1 MAAIDCV
8 AQGLGEESAT
18 KALAEAAFNS
28 MEDAALT
35 RSFLGL
41 SVEAQLKIIGTMKS
55 EFGDIP
61 APWEIEKFGG
71 KYQPGSYTGGG
82 FSVSPLS
89 KADKV
94 IPVDVLIGRA
104 TEDEWR
110 EDIKSARIDE
120 RTGEGGGFT
129 GTIDQPDSNQGVF
142 GMDYT
147 DGEFNFNQGRVSQG
161 SGGSYGA
168 ALGAVQKEAVDAL
181 RSSMLKSLG
190 ADELL
195 EAMNSLPG
203 APIVAQ
209 MLKRMPCRQTPI
221 IYMEPRLDSF
231 MNTLEFDFCAWDFD
245 LTFPDL
251 MGGLDGIID
260 LFLLLLEAIEEAIID
275 TAIAILMQIIKLIL
289 EKLFSIACD
298 ALATLGAN
306 LLDLFGG
313 NNHFRNLLKDNLCPD
328 ATQED
333 MNDALK
339 NLFAAVGGPDATC
352 LEELSGAVMGAFI
365 DDLSL
370 MLTQGQIIQLLQG
383 NPTEETINLAI
394 EVALTSPSEC
404 IREVFGSDPNAFLL
418 FFSSLSPFIP
428 NLDEIAESIGEADK
442 DLPPNPCDEETLIK
456 IEELKCDLLG
466 AKGLSPEEC
475 RDQLDD
481 LKDKAIQDLQDLA
494 NALQSGAFSSLPA
507 LEGTDDCPSDGFFP
521 KENPL
526 QKSLDANISRAMLE
540 SIEKQHLRDLWGP
553 INTITGNGGFLNGV
567 MSDTKG
573 RPFKHHNW
581 YVAHFGSPL
590 AADLG
595 FFEYHCDNAILKPDD
610 TPGNNNVPID
620 MHGNQLKNEEG
631 GKSAKQM
638 FGVGPKGSA
647 HGGYP
652 PTIAAYLSKQYRE
665 MDNNL
670 SFSTTTK
677 PKGYPN
683 MQAALDEHARVMRV
697 NEKRIKE
704 RRKYVNKWLDTYG
717 VRRKGQERTQSKRSV
732 LEQDLLMGIT
742 KPLFY
747 QKDWEDE
754 DATKGFNAWRKIH
767 KKNSPEDLAREVL
780 LGKRVLG
787 GVGKTGNSLE
797 KDIGGRW
804 GTEGKV
810 FIDHYGPGKKHRLLE
825 LPDTSS
831 ADIVLKYE
839 GYPEDPE
846 EGTPSYEY
854 TVEYDYNLVDAETNQ
869 LSAENKYQIK
879 IVETHRSSKDKGLTK
894 KEKRKLGNDLQP
906 QSIYQ
911 TGTDTYIF
919 PRYQFEVGA
928 TVDADILTL
937 LDEISEPA
945 INESRSPPPQWPS
958 ADPPE
963 DAYEIEALYK
973 YFSKILTD
981 ASFDPAEARRLVD
994 RKPFRNYFAKQRPI
1008 IPTSPLLMRKATKG
1022 LPMSLFDEI
1031 SSGFLTKMSTVIAT
1045 GKSNKKNKSK
1055 DDDPGRGKQGK
1066 LTALADMDDISRGFK
1081 FGYDPEK
1088 EAKIIELD
1096 PMKYGGPLG
1105 RLFPDMVPPP
1115 FYVKERKQSGWMD
1128 ICDTLV
1134 PEPSGCEP
1142 RSKAVYDL
1150 EDLNDHISSLQSDFI
1165 ADQRLNSDPLC
1176 AQESP
1181 YDKIFTSFD
1190 AANLDA
1196 AMRAT
1201 IRIYAL
1207 DVFLR
1212 TIPVFV
1218 AFGFSEDNYD
1228 DLLLAFVAERIKD
1241 GLYEDGARRTGVTD
1255 DNYYYRFLEQAV
1267 NNTKRKLDAGI
1278 ITEED
1283 MSQEEIE
1290 AFSVISERVR
1300 DFYEEYDGELESLS
1314 DAAIRG
1320 KGMFD
1325 AFFSPTAGA
1334 RAVGIGYGS
1343 SRFNKAAAKLA
1354 KDRAFTDMV
1363 LKTEKEATVFLRRYI
1378 REEFNTLRTKFAD
1391 VIRPI
1396 VDNVDHL
1403 FVLDPNWIRGAVND
1417 QGPYNVMS
1425 DPNEPTDYVIESA
1438 DSEEYWPFVLEK
1450 YIRIHEKNVRP
1461 AELHLR
1467 KPNLKGVVNIDDW
1480 DAYVKGRKSSGMEGN
1495 ISDFW
1500 GNPPPEG
1507 ETTKI
1512 ENHTHTYTVD
1522 EEGNGK
1528 TSLHVGEDGYEHFHE
1543 IKDGKLERSILSE
1556 DGDGHSHKIEITGWS
1571 FGLRICYQPQE
1582 KDNDVFKDIV
1592 NTIDEETVM
1601 DSKTYRVKNRNNKT
1615 RYLIPIASAELPI
1628 PDQKYDLF
1636 KPEGYD
1642 VVCLIQELIKTPE
1655 YRMMFKYIFP
1665 LPRFISLLAIYST
1678 MGFTASIGNVGFPKD
1693 GGDLWEDPGG
1703 KPGKKFRKWNH
1714 SPNKAF
1720 DRSRQASRS
1729 VFENFYEA
1737 AQAIDFDTSSD
1748 RTPRNSADT
1757 LRSLIRPKINF
1768 EDGLR
1773 WWERGLR
1780 VKGNPYNVDGDEC
1793 E

>member
-1 MAAIDCV
+1 M
-8 AQGLGEESAT
+8 
-18 KALAEAAFNS
+18 
-28 MEDAALT
+28 
-35 RSFLGL
+35 
-41 SVEAQLKIIGTMKS
+41 
-55 EFGDIP
+55 
-61 APWEIEKFGG
+61 
-71 KYQPGSYTGGG
+71 
-82 FSVSPLS
+82 
-89 KADKV
+89 
-94 IPVDVLIGRA
+94 
-104 TEDEWR
+104 
-110 EDIKSARIDE
+110 
-120 RTGEGGGFT
+120 
-129 GTIDQPDSNQGVF
+129 
-142 GMDYT
+142 
-147 DGEFNFNQGRVSQG
+147 
-161 SGGSYGA
+161 
-168 ALGAVQKEAVDAL
+168 
-181 RSSMLKSLG
+181 
-190 ADELL
+190 
-195 EAMNSLPG
+195 
-203 APIVAQ
+203 
-209 MLKRMPCRQTPI
+209 
-221 IYMEPRLDSF
+221 
-231 MNTLEFDFCAWDFD
+231 
-245 LTFPDL
+245 
-251 MGGLDGIID
+251 
-260 LFLLLLEAIEEAIID
+260 
-275 TAIAILMQIIKLIL
+275 
-289 EKLFSIACD
+289 
-298 ALATLGAN
+298 
-306 LLDLFGG
+306 
-313 NNHFRNLLKDNLCPD
+313 
-328 ATQED
+328 
-333 MNDALK
+333 
-339 NLFAAVGGPDATC
+339 
-352 LEELSGAVMGAFI
+352 
-365 DDLSL
+365 
-370 MLTQGQIIQLLQG
+370 
-383 NPTEETINLAI
+383 
-394 EVALTSPSEC
+394 
-404 IREVFGSDPNAFLL
+404 
-418 FFSSLSPFIP
+418 
-428 NLDEIAESIGEADK
+428 
-442 DLPPNPCDEETLIK
+442 
-456 IEELKCDLLG
+456 
-466 AKGLSPEEC
+466 
-475 RDQLDD
+475 
-481 LKDKAIQDLQDLA
+481 
-494 NALQSGAFSSLPA
+494 
-507 LEGTDDCPSDGFFP
+507 
-521 KENPL
+521 
-526 QKSLDANISRAMLE
+526 
-540 SIEKQHLRDLWGP
+540 
-553 INTITGNGGFLNGV
+553 
-567 MSDTKG
+567 
-573 RPFKHHNW
+573 
-581 YVAHFGSPL
+581 
-590 AADLG
+590 
-595 FFEYHCDNAILKPDD
+595 
-610 TPGNNNVPID
+610 
-620 MHGNQLKNEEG
+620 
-631 GKSAKQM
+631 
-638 FGVGPKGSA
+638 
-647 HGGYP
+647 
-652 PTIAAYLSKQYRE
+652 
-665 MDNNL
+665 
-670 SFSTTTK
+670 
-677 PKGYPN
+677 
-683 MQAALDEHARVMRV
+683 
-697 NEKRIKE
+697 
-704 RRKYVNKWLDTYG
+704 
-717 VRRKGQERTQSKRSV
+717 
-732 LEQDLLMGIT
+732 
-742 KPLFY
+742 
-747 QKDWEDE
+747 
-754 DATKGFNAWRKIH
+754 
-767 KKNSPEDLAREVL
+767 
-780 LGKRVLG
+780 
-787 GVGKTGNSLE
+787 
-797 KDIGGRW
+797 
-804 GTEGKV
+804 
-810 FIDHYGPGKKHRLLE
+810 
-825 LPDTSS
+825 
-831 ADIVLKYE
+831 
-839 GYPEDPE
+839 
-846 EGTPSYEY
+846 
-854 TVEYDYNLVDAETNQ
+854 
-869 LSAENKYQIK
+869 
-879 IVETHRSSKDKGLTK
+879 
-894 KEKRKLGNDLQP
+894 
-906 QSIYQ
+906 
-911 TGTDTYIF
+911 
-919 PRYQFEVGA
+919 
-928 TVDADILTL
+928 
-937 LDEISEPA
+937 
-945 INESRSPPPQWPS
+945 
-958 ADPPE
+958 
-963 DAYEIEALYK
+963 
-973 YFSKILTD
+973 TD
-981 ASFDPAEARRLVD
+981 ASFDPTEARRLVD
-994 RKPFRNYFAKQRPI
+994 SESFRDYFAKSRSSDLGG
-1008 IPTSPLLMRKATKG
+1008 T
-1022 LPMSLFDEI
+1022 MSLFDEI
-1031 SSGFLTKMSTVIAT
+1031 SSEFLTKISTVIAT

-1055 DDDPGRGKQGK
+1055 DLAPQPSGLFGGTKQEK
-1066 LTALADMDDISRGFK
+1066 LTSAADMSDISRGFK

-1165 ADQRLNSDPLC
+1165 ADQRLNGDPLC

-1283 MSQEEIE
+1283 MSQEEID
-1290 AFSVISERVR
+1290 AFGVISERVR
-1300 DFYEEYDGELESLS
+1300 DFYVEYDGELESLS

-1343 SRFNKAAAKLA
+1343 SRFNKGAAKLA

-1363 LKTEKEATVFLRRYI
+1363 SKTEKEATVFLRRYI

-1391 VIRPI
+1391 VILPI

-1417 QGPYNVMS
+1417 KGPYNVMS

-1467 KPNLKGVVNIDDW
+1467 NPNLYDVVNIDDW

-1543 IKDGKLERSILSE
+1543 IKDGKLERAILSE

-1582 KDNDVFKDIV
+1582 EDNDVFEDIV

-1693 GGDLWEDPGG
+1693 GGDLWEMRFG
-1703 KPGKKFRKWNH
+1703 KPGKKFNNWNH

-1737 AQAIDFDTSSD
+1737 AQAIDFDTSND